1 MLQQKAQQV
10 WMWKSLGRSS
20 QHQLSILQ
28 RTGSLSFDTC
38 QMWQAN
44 VRVEYLHIYTN
55 TTPRCYKIIQISL
68 NIVT

>member
-10 WMWKSLGRSS
+10 WMWKSLRRSS